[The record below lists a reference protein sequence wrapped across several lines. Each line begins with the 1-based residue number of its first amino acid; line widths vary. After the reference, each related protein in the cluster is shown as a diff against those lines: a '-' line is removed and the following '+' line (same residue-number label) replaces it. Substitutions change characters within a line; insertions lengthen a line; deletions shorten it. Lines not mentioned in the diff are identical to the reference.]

1 MDLVGLPARI
11 DRQAFA
17 TLVGLCQSLSYQSRN
32 AFLQILDM
40 QNRGKRILLLLP
52 EAFGSAGGI
61 QMFCRSLC
69 LAAGRWAQRNDA
81 LVSAIVL
88 NDGGDKN
95 FAPDPRYINGGFHSY
110 IACDKSKAKFVY
122 RYLKQLLAYK
132 PDIILFGH
140 IALSPLA
147 LLTLAPDKRVKSCVI
162 TYGIEAW
169 QTLSSAERKA
179 LQRAEAVLAISD
191 YTRDE
196 VIKRNHLSPAKVKLF
211 PCALDPFWAADAQS
225 QSQESAPP
233 LLLTVSRLTTSDA
246 YKGVDSVIESL
257 PMVIREF
264 GAIDYRIVGS
274 GDDLPR
280 LRRLAEK
287 LGVADSVTFTGTLT
301 NEALQE
307 CYRRCSLFVMPSE
320 GEGFGIVFLEA
331 MAYAKAVIGG
341 AHAGTPSVVVHGETG
356 LLVERSDT
364 SGLGQAIIQ
373 ILRDHELRRKFGRA
387 GKQRLLD
394 KFVFDRFEEN
404 LGSLLTTCL
413 ADRESARPPAKAAS
427 EIKID

>member
-1 MDLVGLPARI
+1 
-11 DRQAFA
+11 
-17 TLVGLCQSLSYQSRN
+17 
-32 AFLQILDM
+32 M

-52 EAFGSAGGI
+52 EVFGSAGGI

-69 LAAGRWAQRNDA
+69 LAAGRWAQQNDA

-95 FAPDPRYINGGFHSY
+95 FEPDPRYITSGFHSF
-110 IACDKSKAKFVY
+110 IPCGGSKAKFVY
-122 RYLKQLLAYK
+122 SYLKQVLVYK

-140 IALSPLA
+140 IALLPLA
-147 LLTLAPDKRVKSCVI
+147 LVTPAPDGQVKICVI

-169 QTLSSAERKA
+169 QTLLAVERKA
-179 LQRAEAVLAISD
+179 LQRVEAVLAISE

-196 VIKRNHLSPAKVKLF
+196 VIERNHLSPAKVKLF
-211 PCALDPFWAADAQS
+211 PCALDPFWTADG
-225 QSQESAPP
+225 QSQESTPS

-264 GAIDYRIVGS
+264 GAVDYRIVGS

-280 LRRLAEK
+280 LRGLAEK
-287 LGVADSVTFTGTLT
+287 LGVADYVTFTGTLT
-301 NEALQE
+301 DEALQE
-307 CYRRCSLFVMPSE
+307 YYRRCSLFVMPSE

-331 MAYAKAVIGG
+331 MAYEKAVIGG

-356 LLVERSDT
+356 LLVERSDIG
-364 SGLGQAIIQ
+364 GLTKAIIQ
-373 ILRDHELRRKFGRA
+373 ILRNDELRQKFGRA

-394 KFVFDRFEEN
+394 KFVFERFEEN
-404 LGSLLTTCL
+404 LGSLLTAAYDGAPTGM
-413 ADRESARPPAKAAS
+413 SALRNTQR
-427 EIKID
+427 